1 MERKYNLQEID
12 PRKIDFDPDNPRNE
26 SVEVINADSSFE
38 QLKDSVYKYGVLV
51 PIVIRKQIGKGKP
64 YRLVD
69 GERRLRAALAT
80 NVDLVPAHIAE
91 SADPMDDVVQAFHI
105 HMLRKQWKPVAMTRA
120 LKKIMELLAESG
132 SEDVTGDALEELR
145 TMTGCTDTRLKA
157 LRRAAHYS
165 DGVLN
170 EVTSGKLPFSHLV
183 QIEESFIEQ
192 LSSNYP
198 HLLKK
203 LGKRR
208 ARSVLL
214 AKARS
219 KVLASTRALMENIV
233 PVIARAKNNEQK
245 QYVEKLLIEFL
256 DNEDMSPEQVLQRYE
271 KKFPITH
278 GGDLDFGEQVLN
290 STEDLY
296 AMLSGF
302 SPTPLEGYPKLARK
316 LSVSFIRLRSILSSK
331 IKAIRVIAH

>member
-1 MERKYNLQEID
+1 MGRKYNLREID

-26 SVEVINADSSFE
+26 SVEVINADPSFE
-38 QLKDSVYKYGVLV
+38 QLKDSVYKHGVLV
-51 PIVIRKQIGKGKP
+51 PIVVRKQIGKGKP

-80 NVDLVPAHIAE
+80 GVDFVPAHIAE
-91 SADPMDDVVQAFHI
+91 SADTMDDVVQAFHI

-120 LKKIMELLAESG
+120 LKKIMELLAQSG

-145 TMTGCTDTRLKA
+145 TMTGCTDTRLTA
-157 LRRAAHYS
+157 LRRAAQYS
-165 DGVLN
+165 DAVLN
-170 EVTSGKLPFSHLV
+170 EVTSGKLSFSHLV

-198 HLLKK
+198 QLLKK

-208 ARSVLL
+208 ARAVLL

-219 KVLASTRALMENIV
+219 KVLTSTRALMENIV

-256 DNEDMSPEQVLQRYE
+256 DHEDISSEQVLQRYE
-271 KKFPITH
+271 KKFPVAH

-290 STEDLY
+290 STEGLY

-302 SPTPLEGYPKLARK
+302 SATPFEGYPKLARK
-316 LSVSFIRLRSILSSK
+316 LNLSFIRLRGILSSK

>member
-1 MERKYNLQEID
+1 MVRKYNLQEID

-26 SVEVINADSSFE
+26 SVEVINADPSFE

-51 PIVIRKQIGKGKP
+51 PIVIRRQIGKAKL

-80 NVDLVPAHIAE
+80 GVDVVPAHIAE
-91 SADPMDDVVQAFHI
+91 SADTMDDIVQAFHI

-120 LKKIMELLAESG
+120 LKKIIERFTQNG

-165 DGVLN
+165 DAVLS
-170 EVTSGKLPFSHLV
+170 EVVNGKLSFSHLV

-198 HLLKK
+198 QLLKK
-203 LGKRR
+203 LGKKR

-219 KVLASTRALMENIV
+219 KVLTSTRALMDNIV
-233 PVIARAKNNEQK
+233 PIIARAKNHEQK
-245 QYVEKLLIEFL
+245 QCVEKLLIEFL
-256 DNEDMSPEQVLQRYE
+256 DDEDISAEQVFQRYE
-271 KKFPITH
+271 KKFPVTH
-278 GGDLDFGEQVLN
+278 GGDLDFGEQVLEN
-290 STEDLY
+290 TEDLY
-296 AMLSGF
+296 TMLSGF
-302 SPTPLEGYPKLARK
+302 STTPLEGYPKLARK
-316 LSVSFIRLRSILSSK
+316 LNTSFIRLRSILSSK
-331 IKAIRVIAH
+331 IKAIRAMVH